1 MTRTTKL
8 LKKTMTLPWPSM
20 KYSRVEYVEN
30 CSKERVV
37 YAIKSLRF
45 FSVLYS
51 LTALMK
57 IEVVVH

>member
-1 MTRTTKL
+1 M
-8 LKKTMTLPWPSM
+8 
-20 KYSRVEYVEN
+20 SRIALN
-30 CSKERVV
+30 KERVV

-57 IEVVVH
+57 IEVLVH